1 MNTTSNR
8 YSQGQGRSVT
18 KRLANENDPTAKR
31 PRKQR
36 GPILSQQSVQ
46 SAGSSNSRA
55 VKTPTSKEILSD
67 NQVGILEPA
76 IVVKLVAH
84 VILEVVQTTRIDHV
98 IHGRFSNVVIDEEYN
113 VNAPENAKVKKHP
126 SFFIMIITI
135 NRVTVLFLQIVFAV
149 RSLVN
154 ALLLEKPDREWAHA
168 FNEAMHYLVDM
179 GYFNQNQAIAY
190 LNMDRSYVGSSKK
203 KTAKD
208 CFQDYYIQVQGKMF
222 RRLVRNLGLVTRPGP
237 DWYVEL
243 MRNKIV
249 GWEKPSRAGGYS
261 QKLAA
266 VGQRRVFGYSFT

>member
-1 MNTTSNR
+1 
-8 YSQGQGRSVT
+8 
-18 KRLANENDPTAKR
+18 
-31 PRKQR
+31 
-36 GPILSQQSVQ
+36 
-46 SAGSSNSRA
+46 
-55 VKTPTSKEILSD
+55 
-67 NQVGILEPA
+67 
-76 IVVKLVAH
+76 
-84 VILEVVQTTRIDHV
+84 
-98 IHGRFSNVVIDEEYN
+98 

-179 GYFNQNQAIAY
+179 GYFNQNQAVAY

-203 KTAKD
+203 KTVKD

-243 MRNKIV
+243 MRNKII
-249 GWEKPSRAGGYS
+249 GWAKSSRAGGYS

-266 VGQRRVFGYSFT
+266 VGQRRGCLWLQFHVSQFSILMFSHVY